1 MRNRKW
7 IWLLAVT
14 CLLGVATLYH
24 SLSNVYGYRAKPIS
38 SSKDDYIL
46 RLDSYSDYLAVQGA
60 PLSAK
65 MNNVLS
71 VKVVQ
76 DINSNTV
83 YFINARK
90 YRFHYDFCRLIL
102 QDGMPLELFNTTN
115 YGKSMQRRYVLANL
129 NYYEQSHLYTLEIAS
144 EDRATAK
151 MINTLTDA
159 VLKRISMHDS
169 VCFLINSDYLLSM
182 DNDGK
187 LTMPRIYPAELYKGQ
202 KYQLLN
208 AGVAYGI
215 LKDVAA
221 INDTELTRN
230 YIVLMKGSPV
240 NVPVCA
246 GIITDAL
253 QSPLSHI
260 NVLCHNRNIPS
271 AADVTLYSRPDITEN
286 LNKPVRVTVTPDGIG
301 ITPATLQMV
310 DSFTRLAAVAAPVLL
325 KYNTTQKGILPIKM
339 ISAKWG
345 HVVGN
350 KAAGMGELHKV
361 AARWNSKFGIP
372 EGAFAIPFGYYLQHI
387 GSPMVN
393 KELGVLQQLERHHAP
408 KAAIDTQ
415 LKNVRTAI
423 KKQPIDAELLRLV
436 EQQIKTNG
444 KWTAYRFRSSSNAE
458 DAPGFSGAG
467 LYDSKTGKLNDPEK
481 PIDAAIKKVWA
492 SAYSDAAYHERRACN
507 IDERSMMMGVLA
519 HRSFPDETAN
529 GVAITRN
536 IYRNNF
542 PGFTV
547 NVQVGEVPVVAP
559 PDSVTCEQFV
569 CMKGYNIDPL
579 NFDVTVDY
587 LTMSNINHNKPVL
600 TKKQITTLYEALAAV
615 KSYFYYNKP
624 DSDATEEQNYG
635 LDIEFKFDNSGRLYL
650 KQVRPYR

>member
-1 MRNRKW
+1 MPHKKW
-7 IWLLAVT
+7 IWLLAFT
-14 CLLGVATLYH
+14 CILGMVALYQ
-24 SLSNVYGYRAKPIS
+24 SLSNVYGYRAIPAS
-38 SSKDDYIL
+38 GGADNYLL
-46 RLDSYSDYLAVQGA
+46 RLGSYSQYLSVQGA

-76 DINSNTV
+76 DINSNEV

-90 YRFHYDFCRLIL
+90 YKFHFDFCRLML
-102 QDGMPLELFNTTN
+102 HDGMPMELFNTTN

-129 NYYEQSHLYTLEIAS
+129 NYYEQSHQYTLEISS

-151 MINTLTDA
+151 MINALTEA

-169 VCFLINSDYLLSM
+169 VRFLINSDYLLSM
-182 DNDGK
+182 DNEGK
-187 LTMPRIYPAELYKGQ
+187 LTMPRIYPAQLYNGQ

-208 AGVAYGI
+208 TGIAYGI
-215 LKDVAA
+215 LKDAA
-221 INDTELTRN
+221 TITDTEYTQK
-230 YIVLMKGSPV
+230 YIVVMKGSPV
-240 NVPVCA
+240 SVPVCA

-271 AADVTLYSRPDITEN
+271 AADITVYDRPDIASNMNKAVRIAVTES
-286 LNKPVRVTVTPDGIG
+286 G
-301 ITPATLQMV
+301 ITVSPATMISV
-310 DSFTRLAAVAAPVLL
+310 DSFAKKWAATAPVLL
-325 KYNTTQKGILPIKM
+325 KYNATESGIMPIKKLNN
-339 ISAKWG
+339 KWA

-350 KAAGMGELHKV
+350 KAAGMGELNKV
-361 AARWNSKFGIP
+361 AARWNSKFRIP
-372 EGAFAIPFGYYLQHI
+372 EGAFAIPFRYYLQHI
-387 GSPMVN
+387 GATVVN
-393 KELGVLQQLERHHAP
+393 NELVVLQQLERNNAP

-415 LKNVRTAI
+415 LKNIRTAI
-423 KKQPIDAELLRLV
+423 KKQPIDPELLRLV
-436 EQQIKTNG
+436 EQQIKANG
-444 KWTAYRFRSSSNAE
+444 QWTAYRFRSSSNAE

-467 LYDSKTGKLNDPEK
+467 LYESKTGKLNDPEK

-507 IDERSMMMGVLA
+507 IVEHTMMMGVLV
-519 HRSFPDETAN
+519 HRSFPDEAAN

-542 PGFTV
+542 PGFTI

-559 PDSVTCEQFV
+559 PDSVVCEQFV

-579 NFDVTVDY
+579 NFDVTIDY
-587 LTMSNINHNKPVL
+587 LTLSNLNHNKPIL
-600 TKKQITTLYEALAAV
+600 TKKQVTTLYEALASV
-615 KSYFYYNKP
+615 KSYFYYNMP
-624 DSDATEEQNYG
+624 ENDATEEHNFG
-635 LDIEFKFDNSGRLYL
+635 LDIEFKFDKNGALYL